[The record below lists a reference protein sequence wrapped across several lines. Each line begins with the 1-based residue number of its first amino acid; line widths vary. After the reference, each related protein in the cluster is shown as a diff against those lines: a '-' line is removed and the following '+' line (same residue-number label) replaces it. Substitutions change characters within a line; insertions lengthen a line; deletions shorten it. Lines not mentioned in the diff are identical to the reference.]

1 MQIDLQGV
9 APLLQVFDMPTSLR
23 FYRDMLGFQVA
34 YSSGDGDDVDWVM
47 LRLNA
52 IELMLNTAYEKF
64 MRPLGPDTKRIEAH
78 DDTVLYFGC
87 ADVDATYR
95 ILLDKGLNL
104 EKPKITG
111 YGWKAI
117 QIKDPDNFLLVF
129 HCPSP
134 N

>member
-52 IELMLNTAYEKF
+52 
-64 MRPLGPDTKRIEAH
+64 IEAH